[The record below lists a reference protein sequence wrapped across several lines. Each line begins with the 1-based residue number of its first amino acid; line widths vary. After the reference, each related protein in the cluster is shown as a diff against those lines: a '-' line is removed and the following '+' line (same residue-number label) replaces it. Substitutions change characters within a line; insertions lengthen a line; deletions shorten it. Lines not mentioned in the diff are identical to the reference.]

1 MGTNGMIYI
10 RTDANSHIATGHL
23 IRCLSIAKACL
34 FRKKQVCF
42 VVSDNESLSLLN
54 GFLED
59 VSFINLSKEEVK
71 NISVHTLQTASY
83 NDLEKELPELLAFL
97 ETSGCSSNT
106 VKYNGAVASDARV
119 ISDAVFLLDSY
130 YVTESYLSALNP
142 VIKTAYIDD
151 LKLFDYSVNLLIN
164 YDIIPGD
171 SLPDYQN
178 AYQNAGQ
185 LLLGGAYTPLRPQF
199 ENRSI
204 SITEKVSDILVTTG
218 GSDPYHF
225 CLRFLET
232 AKELP
237 FTFHVVVG
245 KLNSDK
251 EQLLLLADT
260 NPNVILHGNVSDM
273 ASLMEACGLA
283 VSAAGT
289 TLYELCALGI
299 PTVSY
304 TMADNQLISA
314 SAFDKENVIPY
325 AGDIRSDYDSV
336 LTNIVNFVTEMSENV
351 LKRKSAHETMHRLV
365 TGNGSAKIADAL
377 IIL

>member
-23 IRCLSIAKACL
+23 VRCLSIAKACL

-54 GFLED
+54 GFLEN
-59 VSFINLSKEEVK
+59 VSFINLSKEELI

-83 NDLEKELPELLAFL
+83 NDLEKELPELLAFFKVNDI
-97 ETSGCSSNT
+97 SN
-106 VKYNGAVASDARV
+106 
-119 ISDAVFLLDSY
+119 AVFLLDSY
-130 YVTESYLSALNP
+130 YVTESYLSVLNP

-171 SLPDYQN
+171 SLPDYQK

-260 NPNVILHGNVSDM
+260 NPNVILHKNVSDM
-273 ASLMEACGLA
+273 ASLMETCDLA

-314 SAFDKENVIPY
+314 SAFDKENAIPY

-336 LTNIVNFVTEMSENV
+336 LTNITSFVTEMSENI
-351 LKRKSAHETMHRLV
+351 LKRKSAHETMRRLV